1 MVREM
6 RDFMIIK
13 DPKVARLFADQCR
26 RDILHNLRK
35 REMTSCQLARL
46 LEKNVSSI
54 SHHLN
59 VLEKAGLV
67 EQTRTLIKG
76 NLVEK
81 FYRAAAKN
89 FIISYTLSEGL
100 IPESEDIA
108 KWSKEVCRRAV
119 KNLPAFGYEVPAE
132 KEQRL
137 LELIERYSSLKH
149 IAFEEIIS
157 QQSNPVK
164 VTGPPLKILLSLLET
179 VRLYEDIE
187 FRRVMDEICEQL
199 KGLRA

>member
-1 MVREM
+1 M

-35 REMTSCQLARL
+35 REMTPCQLARL

-67 EQTRTLIKG
+67 EKTRTVVKG

-81 FYRAAAKN
+81 FYRATAKK
-89 FIISYTLSEGL
+89 FVISYTLSEGL

-119 KNLPAFGYEVPAE
+119 GNLPAFGYEITPEDE
-132 KEQRL
+132 KGL
-137 LELIERYSSLKH
+137 LELVEKYSSLKH
-149 IAFEEIIS
+149 LAFEEIIS
-157 QQSNPVK
+157 QQKKPVS
-164 VTGPPLKILLSLLET
+164 VTGPPLRMLLSLLES
-179 VRLYEDIE
+179 VQLYENEE
-187 FRRVMDEICEQL
+187 FIQVMNSLSEKL
-199 KGLRA
+199 KSLKAR